1 MIYLIND
8 ISYDTFSVAG
18 KIKTLFVCQSEDE
31 VLKILA
37 DKKNLKKFKGEIKIV
52 KVVL

>member
-8 ISYDTFSVAG
+8 VTNNKS
-18 KIKTLFVCQSEDE
+18 KTLFVCQSEED
-31 VLKILA
+31 VLKTLSEV
-37 DKKNLKKFKGEIKIV
+37 KNLKKFKGEIKIV

>member
-8 ISYDTFSVAG
+8 ICNNKT
-18 KIKTLFVCQSEDE
+18 KTLFVCQSEEE
-31 VLKILA
+31 VLKILSEV
-37 DKKNLKKFKGEIKIV
+37 KNLKRFKGEIKIV

>member
-8 ISYDTFSVAG
+8 IINNKS
-18 KIKTLFVCQSEDE
+18 KTLFVCQTEEE
-31 VLKILA
+31 VLKILSEV
-37 DKKNLKKFKGEIKIV
+37 KNLKKFKGEIKIV

>member
-8 ISYDTFSVAG
+8 IHNG
-18 KIKTLFVCQSEDE
+18 KTKTIKICETESQ
-31 VLKILA
+31 VLEALSDINILRKI
-37 DKKNLKKFKGEIKIV
+37 KGEIKIV